1 VVGLA
6 ADVNLF
12 PVPQNI
18 RIVLGITGSIAAYK
32 SPEILRRLREAGA
45 SVRVAMT
52 PAAAKFVGPMTFEAL
67 GSGPVYLDPASLD
80 PALNRGSGI
89 GHTDMTSESDALLV
103 APATAD
109 IIAKLAH
116 GLGDDPVSVLALALR
131 RDGKLILAPAMNP
144 RMWANPAV
152 QENLELLISRG
163 AVVIG
168 PGSGDTACGDQG
180 TGRMAEPDEI
190 VAATIRAIA
199 VQKRGGVG
207 PRVVILSG
215 PTREAIDDV
224 RFVSN
229 GSSGRMGSALAEAAW
244 EAGADV
250 TVVSGPAAFT
260 PPSWIRVIR
269 IGSATQMLEAAT
281 ALEYDLLFSPAA
293 VADYRPRERKAGK
306 PPKSDAMTLELIR
319 TPDVL
324 ASLAAHHERT
334 GRHPHVV
341 AFAAE
346 DSLQDAARAREKSRG
361 KGARWVVVNAATETM
376 GRETARVQLIEVES
390 GKTIEIGPDLK
401 RAVAEK
407 IFRSVV

>member
-1 VVGLA
+1 
-6 ADVNLF
+6 
-12 PVPQNI
+12 
-18 RIVLGITGSIAAYK
+18 
-32 SPEILRRLREAGA
+32 
-45 SVRVAMT
+45 MT
-52 PAAAKFVGPMTFEAL
+52 AAATRFIAPMTFEAL

-80 PALNRGSGI
+80 PALNRKSGI

-116 GLGDDPVSVLALALR
+116 GLGDDAVSVLALALR
-131 RDGKLILAPAMNP
+131 RDGKLIIAPAMNP

-152 QENLELLISRG
+152 QANLELLISRG
-163 AVVIG
+163 AVIIG

-190 VAATIRAIA
+190 VAGALRGIAI
-199 VQKRGGVG
+199 QRRGGAG

-229 GSSGRMGSALAEAAW
+229 GSSGRMGAALAEAAW
-244 EAGADV
+244 NAGAEV
-250 TVVSGPAAFT
+250 TVVSGPSAFT
-260 PPSWIRVIR
+260 PPHWIRTLRVQ
-269 IGSATQMLEAAT
+269 SAAQMLEAA
-281 ALEYDLLFSPAA
+281 ASLDCDLLFSPAA
-293 VADYRPRERKAGK
+293 VADYRPAERKAGK
-306 PPKSDAMTLELIR
+306 PPKTNSLTLELVR

-324 ASLAAHHERT
+324 ASLSDRYAKS
-334 GRHPHVV
+334 GRAPNVV

-346 DSLQDAARAREKSRG
+346 ESIHDSSRAREKSRA
-361 KGARWVVVNAATETM
+361 KGARWVVVNEATETM
-376 GRETARVQLIEVES
+376 GKEDARVRLIEVES

-401 RAVAEK
+401 RVVAER
-407 IFRSVV
+407 IYQAVI